1 MKLSQIK
8 RLYKEFGPEIAF
20 SAAGASRFRSLAPW
34 KHRCILRYLREAYA
48 PLIAQY
54 QQGPKGADRSDSQA
68 PGTIWTVWWQGEDNL
83 PEVVRLCHA
92 SVRRHCGDHPFK
104 VLTQAN
110 YQEYVTLPGCVM
122 EKFQAGAITITHLSD
137 IIRFALLSQYGGL
150 WLDSTVFV
158 ADRIPEDVFTAEYY
172 TVRRALTPRNR
183 NVAQDRWTN
192 FLHAGQKG
200 NVLSCF
206 VFDFFIE
213 YWKTQPHLIDY
224 FLIDYAIELAYE
236 ELLECKKL
244 LDAVPI
250 CEDDLYR
257 LEDIMNKEW
266 NPSVFESIRTSALF
280 SKLAWRKNGRKKILG
295 KETIYGHLLALAEAM
310 S

>member
-92 SVRRHCGDHPFK
+92 SVRRNCGDHPFK

-172 TVRRALTPRNR
+172 TVRRPLRRKTR
-183 NVAQDRWTN
+183 NVAQERWTG
-192 FLHAGQKG
+192 FLQAAHKD
-200 NVLSCF
+200 NTLCCF
-206 VFDFFIE
+206 VFDLLME
-213 YWKTQPHLIDY
+213 YWENQKHLIDY
-224 FLIDYAIELAYE
+224 FMVDYGLELARE
-236 ELLECKKL
+236 DLPECRRL
-244 LDAVPI
+244 LDSVPFNNHHI
-250 CEDDLYR
+250 EDLPS
-257 LEDIMNKEW
+257 LLNSKW
-266 NPSVFESIRTSALF
+266 NPAVFKDLTSDTLF
-280 SKLAWRKNGRKKILG
+280 FKLTWKRQFEKTLRGQ
-295 KETIYGHLLALAEAM
+295 ETFYGHLIKDILG
-310 S
+310 